1 MRALVIGA
9 GGFVGR
15 HLVAHLRERG
25 DEVYCGLLSLD
36 EGSDAYDLFT
46 DITEPESLRRA
57 FEQSNPDTVYLLAG
71 MAFVPEAE
79 KDLQGAIQVNVLGV
93 ANVAKICAEV
103 LPTEGALVFASS
115 AEVYGAISDADLP
128 IDESTPVK
136 PGNNYSLSKCM
147 GELALERYLNDSHR
161 VRRIVVR
168 PFNHIGVGQDSR
180 FVSANF
186 ARQLALIAHGLADPI
201 LKVGNLEA
209 RRDFSDVRDVVRAY
223 RLLAERARGVFNVGS
238 GESVSISSILDSL
251 IKISGLTVRVDQDE
265 SRMRPSEVPEIY
277 GSYEKIRQTCGWMPQ
292 ITLLDTLG
300 TVYQYWYDT
309 IAAQK
314 SNSTI

>member
-15 HLVAHLRERG
+15 HLVAHLQESG
-25 DEVYCGLLSLD
+25 DEVYSGLLSLD
-36 EGSDAYDLFT
+36 VEGPRELYT
-46 DITEPESLRRA
+46 DITEPQSLREA
-57 FEQSNPDTVYLLAG
+57 FAQCNPDTVYLLAG

-93 ANVAKICAEV
+93 ANVAKICAEM
-103 LPTEGALVFASS
+103 LPSGGALVFASS
-115 AEVYGAISDADLP
+115 AEVYGAISEADLP
-128 IDESTPVK
+128 IAESTPIR

-147 GELALERYLNDSHR
+147 GELALERYINDFHR

-186 ARQLALIAHGLADPI
+186 ARQLALIAHGLADPV

-209 RRDFSDVRDVVRAY
+209 RRDFSDVRDVVKAY
-223 RLLAERARGVFNVGS
+223 RLLAEGARGVFNIGS
-238 GESVSISSILDSL
+238 GEAVSIASILESL
-251 IKISGLTVRVDQDE
+251 IKISGLTVRVEQDE
-265 SRMRPSEVPEIY
+265 TRMRPSEVPEIY
-277 GSYEKIRQTCGWMPQ
+277 GSYTKIRQTCGWTPQ
-292 ITLLDTLG
+292 IPLLDTLG
-300 TVYQYWYDT
+300 VVYRYWYET
-309 IAAQK
+309 IGAQK
-314 SNSTI
+314 AEATI